1 MENNIDKKKLFEA
14 INKVGKNSKL
24 TEAVKRKDMEG
35 ILGALDPTQADELK
49 KIMSDKAAL
58 SKLLSSEQAQAV
70 MRSLG
75 KDGK

>member
-1 MENNIDKKKLFEA
+1 MENNIDKKKLFEV
-14 INKVGKNSKL
+14 INKVGKNKKL
-24 TEAVKRKDMEG
+24 TEAVERKDIDG
-35 ILGALDPTQADELK
+35 ILGALDPAQAGELK

-58 SKLLSSEQAQAV
+58 SKLLSSEQAQSI